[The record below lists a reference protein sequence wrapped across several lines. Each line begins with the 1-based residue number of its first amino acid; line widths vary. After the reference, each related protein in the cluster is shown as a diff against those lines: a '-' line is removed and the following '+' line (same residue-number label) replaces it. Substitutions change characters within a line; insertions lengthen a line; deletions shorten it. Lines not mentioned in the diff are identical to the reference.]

1 MEGPTVAIATLGC
14 KVNQAESDA
23 YAQRFSDAGF
33 RLVPAEEGADVC
45 VVNSCTVT
53 NVGDQKSRQLIQR
66 LRRANPDSLLA
77 VTGCYAAVAPEQV
90 ERLTGADLVAGLAQ
104 KDELVELVSE
114 RLIERG
120 VRVPRVPSPS
130 LALRGGRGTTLLR
143 ATPRTR
149 LNVKVQDG
157 CNDFC
162 AFCIVPFS
170 RGRARSLPLD
180 VVVRQVDRAVC
191 EGYQEVVLT
200 GVNMTTY
207 GRDSGSDFG
216 RLLEAVLE
224 RTAIR
229 RVRLSSIEPFKFDT
243 AWLPLWSSG
252 RLCRHLHLPLQSGCD
267 ATLRRMRRR
276 YDTTGFARL
285 VDSARERVPG
295 MAIWTDVIAG
305 FPGETDEEFEDC
317 FRFIE
322 RMDFAGIHVFRYS
335 PRTGTKAASLDG
347 RVRDGVKKERS
358 ERLLRLSEAGKRRFA
373 GGLAGSVQQVLF
385 EEPDFGLSDTYV
397 RVHAAGG
404 EPNTFARVRITGLAE
419 EGATGELSPTR
430 TASPTRSPTRTASPT
445 RSPTR
450 TASRG

>member
-1 MEGPTVAIATLGC
+1 VDRPTLSIATLGC

-33 RLVPAEEGADVC
+33 RLVSPDEPADVC

-77 VTGCYAAVAPEQV
+77 VTGCYAAVAPLQV

-114 RLIERG
+114 RLVERG
-120 VRVPRVPSPS
+120 M
-130 LALRGGRGTTLLR
+130 ALPAPMSVEDLVR

-162 AFCIVPFS
+162 AYCIVPFS
-170 RGRARSLPLD
+170 RGRARSMPLEE
-180 VVVRQVDRAVC
+180 VVRQVDRAVR

-207 GRDSGSDFG
+207 GRDSGTDFG

-224 RTAIR
+224 RTAIH

-276 YDTTGFARL
+276 YDCAGFARL
-285 VDSARERVPG
+285 VDDIRSHVAG

-305 FPGETDEEFEDC
+305 FPGETEEEFEQSY
-317 FRFIE
+317 RYIE
-322 RMDFAGIHVFRYS
+322 WLDFAGIHVFRYS
-335 PRTGTKAASLDG
+335 PRTGTKAATMDG
-347 RVRDGVKKERS
+347 RVLDRVKKERS
-358 ERLLRLSEAGKRRFA
+358 ERLLALSETGKRRFA
-373 GGLAGSVQQVLF
+373 GRLIGSVQAVLF
-385 EEPDFGLSDTYV
+385 EDNGDGLTDNYV
-397 RVHAAGG
+397 RVQAAGG
-404 EPNTFARVRITGLAE
+404 QPNMFARVRITGLADDGA
-419 EGATGELSPTR
+419 EGEIV
-430 TASPTRSPTRTASPT
+430 
-445 RSPTR
+445 
-450 TASRG
+450 RG

>member
-1 MEGPTVAIATLGC
+1 VDRPTLSIATLGC

-33 RLVPAEEGADVC
+33 RLVSPDEPADVC

-53 NVGDQKSRQLIQR
+53 NVGDQKSRQLIHR

-77 VTGCYAAVAPEQV
+77 VTGCYAAVAPLQV

-114 RLIERG
+114 RLVERG
-120 VRVPRVPSPS
+120 M
-130 LALRGGRGTTLLR
+130 ALPAPMSVEDLVR

-162 AFCIVPFS
+162 AYCIVPFS
-170 RGRARSLPLD
+170 RGRARSMPLEE
-180 VVVRQVDRAVC
+180 VVRQVDRAVR

-207 GRDSGSDFG
+207 GRDSGTDFG

-224 RTAIR
+224 RTAIH

-276 YDTTGFARL
+276 YDCAGFARL
-285 VDSARERVPG
+285 VDDIRSHVAG

-305 FPGETDEEFEDC
+305 FPGETEEEFEQSY
-317 FRFIE
+317 RYIE
-322 RMDFAGIHVFRYS
+322 GLDFAGIHVFRYS
-335 PRTGTKAASLDG
+335 PRTGTKAATMDG
-347 RVRDGVKKERS
+347 RVLDRVKKERS
-358 ERLLRLSEAGKRRFA
+358 ERLLALSETGKRRFA
-373 GGLAGSVQQVLF
+373 GRLIGSVQAVLF
-385 EEPDFGLSDTYV
+385 EDNGDGLTDNYV
-397 RVHAAGG
+397 RVQAAGG
-404 EPNTFARVRITGLAE
+404 QPNMFARVRITGLADDGA
-419 EGATGELSPTR
+419 EGEIV
-430 TASPTRSPTRTASPT
+430 
-445 RSPTR
+445 
-450 TASRG
+450 RG

>member
-1 MEGPTVAIATLGC
+1 MDRPTLSIATLGC

-33 RLVPAEEGADVC
+33 RLVSPDEPADVC

-77 VTGCYAAVAPEQV
+77 VTGCYAAVAPLQV

-114 RLIERG
+114 RLVERG
-120 VRVPRVPSPS
+120 M
-130 LALRGGRGTTLLR
+130 ALPAPMSVEDLVR

-162 AFCIVPFS
+162 AYCIVPFS
-170 RGRARSLPLD
+170 RGRARSMPLEE
-180 VVVRQVDRAVC
+180 VVRQVDRAVR

-207 GRDSGSDFG
+207 GRDSGTDFG

-224 RTAIR
+224 RTAIH

-276 YDTTGFARL
+276 YDCAGFARL
-285 VDSARERVPG
+285 VDDIRSHVAG

-305 FPGETDEEFEDC
+305 FPGETEEEFEQSY
-317 FRFIE
+317 RYIE
-322 RMDFAGIHVFRYS
+322 GLDFAGIHVFRYS
-335 PRTGTKAASLDG
+335 PRTGTKAATMDG
-347 RVRDGVKKERS
+347 RVLDRVKKERS
-358 ERLLRLSEAGKRRFA
+358 ERLLALSETGKRRFA
-373 GGLAGSVQQVLF
+373 GRLIGSVQAVLF
-385 EEPDFGLSDTYV
+385 EDNGDGLTDNYV
-397 RVHAAGG
+397 RVQAAGG
-404 EPNTFARVRITGLAE
+404 QPNMFARVRITGLADDGA
-419 EGATGELSPTR
+419 EGEIV
-430 TASPTRSPTRTASPT
+430 
-445 RSPTR
+445 
-450 TASRG
+450 RG

>member
-1 MEGPTVAIATLGC
+1 MDRPTLSIATLGC

-33 RLVPAEEGADVC
+33 RLVSPDEPADVC

-77 VTGCYAAVAPEQV
+77 VTGCYAAVAPLQV

-114 RLIERG
+114 RLVERG
-120 VRVPRVPSPS
+120 M
-130 LALRGGRGTTLLR
+130 ALPAPMSVEDLVR

-162 AFCIVPFS
+162 AYCIVPFS
-170 RGRARSLPLD
+170 RGRARSMPLEE
-180 VVVRQVDRAVC
+180 VVRQVDRAVR

-207 GRDSGSDFG
+207 GRDSGTDFG

-224 RTAIR
+224 RTAIH

-276 YDTTGFARL
+276 YDCAGFARL
-285 VDSARERVPG
+285 VDDIRSHVAG

-305 FPGETDEEFEDC
+305 FPGETEEEFEQSY
-317 FRFIE
+317 RYIE
-322 RMDFAGIHVFRYS
+322 WLDFAGIHVFRYS
-335 PRTGTKAASLDG
+335 PRTGTKAATMDG
-347 RVRDGVKKERS
+347 RVLDRVKKERS
-358 ERLLRLSEAGKRRFA
+358 ERLLALSETGKRRFA
-373 GGLAGSVQQVLF
+373 GRLIGSVQAVLF
-385 EEPDFGLSDTYV
+385 EDNGDGLTDNYV
-397 RVHAAGG
+397 RVQAAGG
-404 EPNTFARVRITGLAE
+404 QPNMFARVRITGLADDGA
-419 EGATGELSPTR
+419 EGEIV
-430 TASPTRSPTRTASPT
+430 
-445 RSPTR
+445 
-450 TASRG
+450 RG

>member
-1 MEGPTVAIATLGC
+1 VDRPTLSIATLGC

-33 RLVPAEEGADVC
+33 RLVSPDEPADVC

-77 VTGCYAAVAPEQV
+77 VTGCYAAVAPLQV

-114 RLIERG
+114 RLVERG
-120 VRVPRVPSPS
+120 M
-130 LALRGGRGTTLLR
+130 ALPAPMSVEDLVR

-162 AFCIVPFS
+162 AYCIVPFS
-170 RGRARSLPLD
+170 RGRARSMPLEE
-180 VVVRQVDRAVC
+180 VVRQVDRAVR

-200 GVNMTTY
+200 GINMTTY
-207 GRDSGSDFG
+207 GRDSGTDFG

-224 RTAIR
+224 RTAIH

-276 YDTTGFARL
+276 YDCAGFARL
-285 VDSARERVPG
+285 VDDIRSHVAG

-305 FPGETDEEFEDC
+305 FPGETEEEFEQSY
-317 FRFIE
+317 RYIE
-322 RMDFAGIHVFRYS
+322 WLDFAGIHVFRYS
-335 PRTGTKAASLDG
+335 PRTGTKAATMDG
-347 RVRDGVKKERS
+347 RVLDRVKKERS
-358 ERLLRLSEAGKRRFA
+358 ERLLALSETGKRRFA
-373 GGLAGSVQQVLF
+373 GRLIGSVQAVLF
-385 EEPDFGLSDTYV
+385 EDNGDGLTDNYV
-397 RVHAAGG
+397 RVQAAGG
-404 EPNTFARVRITGLAE
+404 QPNMFARVRITGLADDGA
-419 EGATGELSPTR
+419 EGEIV
-430 TASPTRSPTRTASPT
+430 
-445 RSPTR
+445 
-450 TASRG
+450 RG

>member
-1 MEGPTVAIATLGC
+1 MDRPTLSIATLGC

-33 RLVPAEEGADVC
+33 RLVSPDEPADVC

-53 NVGDQKSRQLIQR
+53 NVGDQKSRQLIHR

-77 VTGCYAAVAPEQV
+77 VTGCYAAVAPLQV

-114 RLIERG
+114 RLVERG
-120 VRVPRVPSPS
+120 M
-130 LALRGGRGTTLLR
+130 ALPAPMSVEDLVR

-162 AFCIVPFS
+162 AYCIVPFS
-170 RGRARSLPLD
+170 RGRARSMPLEE
-180 VVVRQVDRAVC
+180 VVRQVDRAVR

-200 GVNMTTY
+200 GINMTTY
-207 GRDSGSDFG
+207 GRDSGTDFG

-224 RTAIR
+224 RTAIH

-276 YDTTGFARL
+276 YDCAGFARL
-285 VDSARERVPG
+285 VDDIRSHVAG

-305 FPGETDEEFEDC
+305 FPGETEEEFEQSY
-317 FRFIE
+317 RYIE
-322 RMDFAGIHVFRYS
+322 WLDFAGIHVFRYS
-335 PRTGTKAASLDG
+335 PRTGTKAATMDG
-347 RVRDGVKKERS
+347 RVLDRVKKERS
-358 ERLLRLSEAGKRRFA
+358 ERLLALSETGKRRFA
-373 GGLAGSVQQVLF
+373 GRLIGSVQAVLF
-385 EEPDFGLSDTYV
+385 EDNGDGLTDNYV
-397 RVHAAGG
+397 RVQAAGG
-404 EPNTFARVRITGLAE
+404 QPNMFARVRITGLADDGA
-419 EGATGELSPTR
+419 EGEIV
-430 TASPTRSPTRTASPT
+430 
-445 RSPTR
+445 
-450 TASRG
+450 RG

>member
-1 MEGPTVAIATLGC
+1 VDRPTLSIATLGC

-33 RLVPAEEGADVC
+33 RLVSPDEPADVC

-77 VTGCYAAVAPEQV
+77 VTGCYAAVAPLQV

-114 RLIERG
+114 RLVERG
-120 VRVPRVPSPS
+120 M
-130 LALRGGRGTTLLR
+130 ALPAPMSVEDLVR

-162 AFCIVPFS
+162 AYCIVPFS
-170 RGRARSLPLD
+170 RGRARSMPLEE
-180 VVVRQVDRAVC
+180 VVRQVDRAVR

-207 GRDSGSDFG
+207 GRDSGTDFG
-216 RLLEAVLE
+216 RLLEAVLQ
-224 RTAIR
+224 RTAIH

-276 YDTTGFARL
+276 YDAAAFARL
-285 VDSARERVPG
+285 VDAVRDHIPDV
-295 MAIWTDVIAG
+295 AIWTDVIAG
-305 FPGETDEEFEDC
+305 FPGETDDEFEQSYQY
-317 FRFIE
+317 IE
-322 RMDFAGIHVFRYS
+322 GLDFAGIHVFRYS
-335 PRTGTKAASLDG
+335 PRTGTRAATMDG
-347 RVRDGVKKERS
+347 RVPDRVKKERS
-358 ERLLRLSEAGKRRFA
+358 ERLLALSAAGKRRFA
-373 GGLAGSVQQVLF
+373 GRLIGSVQAVLF
-385 EEPDFGLSDTYV
+385 EDNGDGLTDNYV
-397 RVHAAGG
+397 RVQAAGG
-404 EPNTFARVRITGLAE
+404 QPNMFARVRITGLADDSA
-419 EGATGELSPTR
+419 EGEIV
-430 TASPTRSPTRTASPT
+430 
-445 RSPTR
+445 
-450 TASRG
+450 RG

>member
-1 MEGPTVAIATLGC
+1 VAIATLGC

-33 RLVPAEEGADVC
+33 RLVPPEEPADVC

-77 VTGCYAAVAPEQV
+77 VTGCYAAVAPAQV

-120 VRVPRVPSPS
+120 IRLPSPGLS
-130 LALRGGRGTTLLR
+130 HRGGGGTVVR
-143 ATPRTR
+143 AAPRTR

-162 AFCIVPFS
+162 TFCIVPFS
-170 RGRARSLPLD
+170 RGRARSLPLEE
-180 VVVRQVDRAVC
+180 VVRQVERAVR
-191 EGYQEVVLT
+191 EGFREVVLT

-207 GRDSGSDFG
+207 GNGSGSNLG
-216 RLLEAVLE
+216 CLLETVLE
-224 RTAIR
+224 RTAIG
-229 RVRLSSIEPFKFDT
+229 RVRLSSIEPFKFDA
-243 AWLPLWSSG
+243 AWLSLWSSG
-252 RLCRHLHLPLQSGCD
+252 RLCRHLHLPLQSGSE

-276 YDTTGFARL
+276 YGTEAFARL
-285 VDSARERVPG
+285 VDSAREQAPG

-305 FPGETDEEFEDC
+305 FPGETDEEFEES

-322 RMDFAGIHVFRYS
+322 AMDFAGIHVFRYS
-335 PRTGTKAASLDG
+335 PRTGTKAAVMDG
-347 RVRDGVKKERS
+347 RVPDRVKKERS

-373 GGLAGSVQQVLF
+373 GRLIGSVQDVLF
-385 EEPDFGLSDTYV
+385 EEPGAGLSDNYV

-404 EPNTFARVRITGLAE
+404 EPNTFRRVRITGLAE
-419 EGATGELSPTR
+419 DGVTGEVAPAR
-430 TASPTRSPTRTASPT
+430 TARD
-445 RSPTR
+445 
-450 TASRG
+450 G

>member
-1 MEGPTVAIATLGC
+1 MRHGRYHRFVEAPTVAIATLGC

-33 RLVPAEEGADVC
+33 RLVPAGQAADVC

-77 VTGCYAAVAPEQV
+77 VTGCYAAVAPAQV
-90 ERLTGADLVAGLAQ
+90 ERLTGADLVAGLAH
-104 KDELVELVSE
+104 KDELLELVSE
-114 RLIERG
+114 RLVERG
-120 VRVPRVPSPS
+120 LRLPAAPSPN
-130 LALRGGRGTTLLR
+130 AAPPGGRLVR
-143 ATPRTR
+143 AAPRTR

-162 AFCIVPFS
+162 TYCIVPFS
-170 RGRARSLPLD
+170 RGRARSLPVD
-180 VVVRQVDRAVC
+180 QVVRQVDRAVR

-207 GRDSGSDFG
+207 GRDSGGNLG

-224 RTAIR
+224 RTAIPR
-229 RVRLSSIEPFKFDT
+229 LRLSSIEPFKFDT
-243 AWLPLWSSG
+243 AWLSLWASG

-276 YDTTGFARL
+276 YDTACFARL
-285 VDSARERVPG
+285 VRLAQDQVPG
-295 MAIWTDVIAG
+295 MAVWTDVIAG
-305 FPGETDEEFEDC
+305 FPGETDEEFEDS
-317 FRFIE
+317 FQYIQAL
-322 RMDFAGIHVFRYS
+322 DFAGIHVFRYS
-335 PRTGTKAASLDG
+335 PRTGTKAAAMDG
-347 RVRDGVKKERS
+347 LVPHRVKKERS

-373 GGLAGSVQQVLF
+373 GTLIGSLQEVLF
-385 EEPDFGLSDTYV
+385 EEPGAGLSDTYV
-397 RVHAAGG
+397 RVHAGEG

-419 EGATGELSPTR
+419 DGLTGTKAEAEGN
-430 TASPTRSPTRTASPT
+430 
-445 RSPTR
+445 
-450 TASRG
+450 

>member
-1 MEGPTVAIATLGC
+1 MDRPTLSIATLGC

-33 RLVPAEEGADVC
+33 RLVSPDEPADVC

-77 VTGCYAAVAPEQV
+77 VTGCYAAVAPLQV

-114 RLIERG
+114 RLVERG
-120 VRVPRVPSPS
+120 M
-130 LALRGGRGTTLLR
+130 ALPAPMSVEELVR

-162 AFCIVPFS
+162 AYCIVPFS
-170 RGRARSLPLD
+170 RGRARSMPLEE
-180 VVVRQVDRAVC
+180 VVRQVDRAVR

-207 GRDSGSDFG
+207 GRDSGTDFG

-224 RTAIR
+224 RTAIH

-276 YDTTGFARL
+276 YDCAGFARL
-285 VDSARERVPG
+285 VDDIRSHVAG

-305 FPGETDEEFEDC
+305 FPGETEEEFEQSY
-317 FRFIE
+317 RYIE
-322 RMDFAGIHVFRYS
+322 WLDFAGIHVFRYS
-335 PRTGTKAASLDG
+335 PRTGTKAATMDG
-347 RVRDGVKKERS
+347 RVLDRVKKERS
-358 ERLLRLSEAGKRRFA
+358 ERLLALSETGKRRFA
-373 GGLAGSVQQVLF
+373 GRLIGSVQAVLF
-385 EEPDFGLSDTYV
+385 EDNGDGLTDNYV
-397 RVHAAGG
+397 RVQAAGG
-404 EPNTFARVRITGLAE
+404 QPNMFARVRITGLADDGA
-419 EGATGELSPTR
+419 EGEIV
-430 TASPTRSPTRTASPT
+430 
-445 RSPTR
+445 
-450 TASRG
+450 RG